1 MNPALVNVSFAVCG
15 GNQLLKNTSVTI
27 YSKVPHHQNKLPERK
42 HLVHNDLE
50 DRAESFMD

>member
-1 MNPALVNVSFAVCG
+1 MNLALVNVSFAICG
-15 GNQLLKNTSVTI
+15 GKQLLKNTSVTI

-50 DRAESFMD
+50 YRAESFMD